1 LRGARNETNAAHPAR
16 TMNLRPA
23 FVFLLLA
30 VPLRAAPGI
39 AAGDLV
45 RLTKS
50 ESLMF
55 QGKELTSVGKG
66 GEFAVLK
73 HDSIKRVLFLEYY
86 KDDGTLIA
94 VTAPAEAFES
104 CPPQPWVDLLK
115 GVEAF
120 RDLRADDARRLL
132 ARAAQDEQ
140 QRVIATALAPKIS
153 AAFAGGNAVVLQ
165 GLREAA
171 AQLAQAG
178 QLSLALALDMGVDR
192 FGGAPPSKLDRTDLA
207 KRVIVSSRALGR
219 ARQAAGVRKLVAAK
233 KLIDEGLQ
241 AEPGRSDLKALAE
254 KLDKEIAEADE
265 HHKNANRMRQV
276 PKGTVHA
283 LTAIEMGLKVCVDHP
298 RLRALKGEMQSAFEE
313 RTSPPVTPALLA
325 LAGSSA
331 SKDALTEGHKL
342 YTTRCAECHDLELL
356 DSRSMTAWRQ
366 IVGGMSGRAKIT
378 NAQQER
384 ILDYIAVAQRTL
396 DAE

>member
-1 LRGARNETNAAHPAR
+1 
-16 TMNLRPA
+16 MNLRPA
-23 FVFLLLA
+23 LAFLLFTA
-30 VPLRAAPGI
+30 PLCAAPF

-45 RLTKS
+45 RLTRS

-55 QGKELTSVGKG
+55 QGKELTSVAKG

-73 HDSIKRVLFLEYY
+73 QDSIKRVLFLEYY

-94 VTAPAEAFES
+94 VTAPAEAFEP
-104 CPPQPWVDLLK
+104 CPPQSWTDLLK

-120 RDLRADDARRLL
+120 RDLRAEDARRLL

-140 QRVIATALAPKIS
+140 QRAVAAALAPKMS
-153 AAFAGGNAVVLQ
+153 AAFAGGGAPVLQ
-165 GLREAA
+165 GLRDAA

-178 QLSLALALDMGVDR
+178 QISIALALDVGVDR
-192 FGGAPPSKLDRTDLA
+192 FGGAPATKLDRTDFA
-207 KRVIVSSRALGR
+207 KRVTISNRALGR
-219 ARQAAGVRKLVAAK
+219 ARQLAGARKLTAAK

-241 AEPGRSDLKALAE
+241 AEPGRPDLKALAE

-265 HHKNANRMRQV
+265 HHRNANKMRQV

-283 LTAIEMGLKVCVDHP
+283 LTAIEMGLKLCVDHP

-313 RTSPPVTPALLA
+313 RTSPPVTPAFLA
-325 LAGSSA
+325 LAGSGA
-331 SKDALTEGHKL
+331 SKDALTDGHKL

-366 IVGGMSGRAKIT
+366 IVGGMSRRAKIDD
-378 NAQQER
+378 AQQER
-384 ILDYIAVAQRTL
+384 ILAYLTVAQRTL
-396 DAE
+396 DSATE